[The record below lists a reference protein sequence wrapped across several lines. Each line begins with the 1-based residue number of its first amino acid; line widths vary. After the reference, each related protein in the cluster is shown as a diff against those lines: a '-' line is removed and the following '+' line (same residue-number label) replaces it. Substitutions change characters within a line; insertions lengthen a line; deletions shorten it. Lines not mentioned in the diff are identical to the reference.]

1 MTASKRC
8 ITPLIGVVLSL
19 TAHLAQNVWQILH
32 INDLT
37 DAIKGL
43 EHAGVLL
50 GFFLIGVVEGTILL
64 CLYLPGT
71 AVVILLLLG
80 LQPTF
85 AEGIE
90 FLAWLKAGTMVGYG
104 TSLALGK
111 ALGARL
117 PSLVGWAYFCRI
129 QSFIERFGLM
139 SFAPASFH
147 PNHLALAF
155 AVLGYFRARRLWLYF
170 VIAGVAQAA
179 WWSLYA
185 SLADVIFRQNLVSS
199 SNFQLYIA
207 ALFSVWL
214 VYELLA
220 TRQAR

>member
-1 MTASKRC
+1 MTASKRW
-8 ITPLIGVVLSL
+8 IAPLVGVVLSL
-19 TAHLAQNVWQILH
+19 TAHLVQNVWQIAH
-32 INDLT
+32 IDDLT
-37 DAIKGL
+37 NAIKGL
-43 EHAGVLL
+43 DHAGVLI

-90 FLAWLKAGTMVGYG
+90 LLAWLMAGTMVGYG
-104 TSLALGK
+104 ASLAAGK
-111 ALGARL
+111 ALGTRL
-117 PSLVGWAYFCRI
+117 PLVGGAYFHRI
-129 QSFIERFGLM
+129 RSFIDRFGLA

-170 VIAGVAQAA
+170 VIAAVAQAA

-185 SLADVIFRQNLVSS
+185 SLANVIFRQNLVSS
-199 SNFQLYIA
+199 SNFQLYLA

-214 VYELLA
+214 VYELLSI
-220 TRQAR
+220 RQAR